1 MNKKLISIAIASVL
15 AASSTQAL
23 AGQYDDD
30 FNISEDEYVAV
41 GIGAATGALIA
52 GPVGLVIGGV
62 FGKLYAQQDTAA
74 EGEVEL
80 AESNISSAATETFV
94 TSYKVDS
101 DVSSNLTTA
110 TESTVDRTSS
120 ETEESDE
127 TDVVMVASASGDIA
141 IAAPKQQESAQRI
154 KEIITYDLNMD
165 VYFKPGS
172 VDFEPFYARQLS
184 SIRNLLEAIPELQ
197 LKLDGYSDRQGS
209 QEDNLQLSVER
220 LDSVKDYFVSRGVDV
235 NRINIQAHGEK
246 NFVSIPGELDSYIF
260 DRRVVLSFEPASQH
274 SQSAVATLTHQSNR
288 PNRSGQALM

>member
-1 MNKKLISIAIASVL
+1 MNKKLISIAIASVM

-30 FNISEDEYVAV
+30 FNISDDEYVAV

-52 GPVGLVIGGV
+52 GPIGLVIGGV

-74 EGEVEL
+74 EGEAEL

-94 TSYKVDS
+94 TFYKADS
-101 DVSSNLTTA
+101 DVPSNLTTA
-110 TESTVDRTSS
+110 TESTVDKKSS

-127 TDVVMVASASGDIA
+127 TAVVMVASASSDIA
-141 IAAPKQQESAQRI
+141 IAFAASKQQESAQRI

-184 SIRNLLEAIPELQ
+184 SIRNLLEAMPELQ

-220 LDSVKDYFVSRGVDV
+220 LDSVKGYFVSRGVDV
-235 NRINIQAHGEK
+235 KRINLQAHGEK

-260 DRRVVLSFEPASQH
+260 DRRVVLSFEPSAQH
-274 SQSAVATLTHQSNR
+274 SQSAVATLIHQSNR
-288 PNRSGQALM
+288 SSQSHM